1 MITLCACTERTQPAI
16 STRQNTNTNQ
26 PIRKAEIPQRVRNR
40 LAKVTWYLGS
50 KSANEVRLLLENQPE
65 GTFLVR
71 DSESANHMFSISSQT
86 SRGTTSVR
94 VMYDVK
100 QDTFQLDVGA
110 GFESKFASQSPRFSC
125 ITDVVNYLMKT
136 SHGDEGHQCLCIE
149 SNGRRDTPFL
159 LKHPY
164 RRTHD

>member
-1 MITLCACTERTQPAI
+1 MITLCACTEKTQPVI
-16 STRQNTNTNQ
+16 SPRQNSNTNQ

-50 KSANEVRLLLENQPE
+50 KSANEVRLLLDNQPE

-71 DSESANHMFSISSQT
+71 DSESANHMFSISSRT
-86 SRGTTSVR
+86 PRGTTSVR
-94 VMYDVK
+94 VKYDLK

-125 ITDVVNYLMKT
+125 ITDVVSFLMKT
-136 SHGDEGHQCLCIE
+136 SFGDEGHQCLCIE
-149 SNGRRDTPFL
+149 SNGRGDTPFL

-164 RRTHD
+164 RQTHD